1 MTTITA
7 ARLCRLYQKAKS
19 GSESAYKALKA
30 MGFEGTKIEVLR
42 MIQDMVRKDERC
54 LA

>member
-1 MTTITA
+1 
-7 ARLCRLYQKAKS
+7 
-19 GSESAYKALKA
+19 